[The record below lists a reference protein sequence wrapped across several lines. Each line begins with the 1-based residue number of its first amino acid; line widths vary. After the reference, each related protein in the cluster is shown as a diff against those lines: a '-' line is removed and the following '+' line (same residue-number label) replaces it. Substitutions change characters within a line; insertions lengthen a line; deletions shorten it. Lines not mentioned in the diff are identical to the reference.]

1 MTPAMAALE
10 CGKGVRV
17 PPVHAAL
24 STRPRRPRSACR
36 AAVTA
41 VAAPTPTGDDWSTS
55 LASRLN
61 ELRGPDSVTDGS
73 GLAGF
78 REVAVEKL
86 QTQRLP
92 TTRDE
97 PFRFTDVAFL
107 KETQLVAPPAEPGAV
122 DTEPVAIDGAL
133 EILFVD
139 GKIVASSAAAAG
151 TAGLS
156 VQMLSEMGDSDTATS
171 VIEMMKEAAIQAEQD
186 AASNTTGPRGKRV
199 VGSAEEVFASL
210 NAAALRDVVVLM
222 VDEGAQI
229 EQPVHLVYATSA
241 SNDEGALSLSAPR
254 CVVTVG
260 EGGQMTLVESFVSLD
275 KEWKGTNGGYL
286 CTSVGL
292 VSLADNA
299 KLDHAIIQTHNKGA
313 TDKKAAAGKT
323 VHLRRTQVNQAR
335 ASSYKVTEADIGA
348 SLSRHDLRIKQLGPE
363 TSTQINTFTISG
375 DSQLHDLHS
384 CLVLDHPDGFCEQK
398 HKCIVSSASG
408 RGVFDGNIQV
418 NKAAQQTDAGQL
430 TRTLLLE
437 PQATINVRP
446 NLQIIA
452 DNVKCAHGA
461 TVCDLDEEEVF
472 YLMSRGIKRE
482 DARKTL
488 IVSFAADII
497 KELPA
502 EDVRERV
509 SSIVRSELA
518 DA

>member
-1 MTPAMAALE
+1 
-10 CGKGVRV
+10 
-17 PPVHAAL
+17 
-24 STRPRRPRSACR
+24 
-36 AAVTA
+36 
-41 VAAPTPTGDDWSTS
+41 
-55 LASRLN
+55 
-61 ELRGPDSVTDGS
+61 
-73 GLAGF
+73 
-78 REVAVEKL
+78 
-86 QTQRLP
+86 
-92 TTRDE
+92 
-97 PFRFTDVAFL
+97 
-107 KETQLVAPPAEPGAV
+107 
-122 DTEPVAIDGAL
+122 VAIDGAL